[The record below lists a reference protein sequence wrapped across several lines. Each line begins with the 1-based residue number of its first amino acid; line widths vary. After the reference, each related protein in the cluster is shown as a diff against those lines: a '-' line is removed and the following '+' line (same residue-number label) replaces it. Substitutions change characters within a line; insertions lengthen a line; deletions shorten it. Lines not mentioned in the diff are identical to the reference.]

1 MCNRHMFVQ
10 ALATVVAVFAAVASM
25 TVVVAAEVEPV
36 VSAELAVSVVLA
48 GAGEPV
54 AEAEAR
60 IALEVS
66 VVVGRTIGAT
76 QVVGS

>member
-1 MCNRHMFVQ
+1 MCNRHMFAQ

-66 VVVGRTIGAT
+66 VVVGRTIGAR
-76 QVVGS
+76 QVVGP

>member
-1 MCNRHMFVQ
+1 VQ

-54 AEAEAR
+54 AEAG
-60 IALEVS
+60 S
-66 VVVGRTIGAT
+66 VLLLRFLWLSGV
-76 QVVGS
+76 Q

>member
-1 MCNRHMFVQ
+1 
-10 ALATVVAVFAAVASM
+10 M

-54 AEAEAR
+54 AEAEER

-66 VVVGRTIGAT
+66 VVVGRTIRAR